1 MIGKIVTGKSFKGAV
16 EYVMNKPGARLLS
29 SDGVNTSDT
38 REAIRSFNFQRKA
51 RPEKAEVVGHI
62 SLSFHADDAPKLTDD
77 LMRQLAGEYMQRMN
91 ITDTQYIV
99 VRHGDT
105 GHPHLHIIYN
115 RVKYDAKLVR
125 KHNERIRNVAVCKAM
140 KQKYAL
146 TFSEGKKN
154 VDVEKLHGPDQ
165 VKYAIYGAI
174 KDVLPCIQ
182 SVEALAEEQERQ
194 GIATTFIHRGG
205 DPGKEVQGLTFTRDG
220 ITFKASQVDRKFSYA
235 NLTKTVEQNKAEA
248 ERKQKAEEQ
257 RQRKTR
263 QRKEAAE
270 RRRQEKNEA
279 FEKQW
284 KEFIKDSI
292 IDPHAGPDT
301 EEPDNRAERQEQKP
315 EWDPASRMQIPKPT
329 PTPIPD
335 MLDAPSIPDTRITE
349 IEGVK
354 LTPQQQDKLYSP
366 QGFTFTYRKNGYE
379 RTVCFRPF
387 TQENGP
393 DILTHEILSERKI
406 SNNPVIFGVQ
416 LTDEHVRQIR
426 DGQYVYIE
434 NMKRGDETVFSGYLV
449 MDDRLKH
456 GWAFKQAPD
465 NWIKFGKYEMREM
478 DKTLIE
484 AGYVVRAL
492 VKWYGIGQTARP
504 FLWKENPPDTTY
516 KESWNDPRKPKQNEK
531 LTVKQ
536 VPPIQS
542 RQEKKVDQDEQT
554 PRRRKSWRI

>member
-1 MIGKIVTGKSFKGAV
+1 MIGKIVTGRSFKGAV
-16 EYVMNKPGARLLS
+16 GYVMNKPGARLLS

-62 SLSFHADDAPKLTDD
+62 SLSFHADDAPRLTDD

-115 RVKYDAKLVR
+115 RVKYDAKLVK

-154 VDVEKLHGPDQ
+154 VDAEKLHGADQ

-174 KDVLPCIQ
+174 KGVLPCIQ
-182 SVEALAEEQERQ
+182 SVEALAEELKRL
-194 GIATTFIHRGG
+194 GILTTFVHRGG
-205 DPGKEVQGLTFTRDG
+205 DPGKEVQGLTFTCDG

-270 RRRQEKNEA
+270 RRRLEKNEA
-279 FEKQW
+279 FEKKW
-284 KEFIKDSI
+284 KEFIKDGI
-292 IDPHAGPDT
+292 IEPHAGPDT
-301 EEPDNRAERQEQKP
+301 EEPDNRAEGQEQKP
-315 EWDPASRMQIPKPT
+315 ECDPVFRMQIPI
-329 PTPIPD
+329 PTPIPTPMPD
-335 MLDAPSIPDTRITE
+335 TLDIPDIPDTRITQ
-349 IEGVK
+349 IEGRK

-387 TQENGP
+387 AQENGP

-406 SNNPVIFGVQ
+406 SNNPLVFGVQ
-416 LTDEHVRQIR
+416 LTDEHVRKIR
-426 DGQYVYIE
+426 DGQYVYLE
-434 NMKRGDETVFSGYLV
+434 NMKRNDGTVSPGYLV
-449 MDDRLKH
+449 MDDQLKH

-484 AGYVVRAL
+484 AGYVARAF

-504 FLWKENPPDTTY
+504 FLWKEKTTDAEY
-516 KESWNDPRKPKQNEK
+516 KESWNDPRKPKQD
-531 LTVKQ
+531 VKH
-536 VPPIQS
+536 VPSIKS
-542 RQEKKVDQDEQT
+542 RQEQKTEQNENT
-554 PRRRKSWRI
+554 PRYKKSRGI

>member
-16 EYVMNKPGARLLS
+16 EYVMNKPGAQLLAC
-29 SDGVNTSDT
+29 DGVNTSEV
-38 REAIRSFNFQRKA
+38 REVIRSFNFQRKA
-51 RPEKAEVVGHI
+51 RPEMAEVVGHI
-62 SLSFHADDAPKLTDD
+62 SLSFHPADAPRLTDD

-91 ITDTQYIV
+91 ITGTQYIV

-105 GHPHLHIIYN
+105 EHPHIHIIYN
-115 RVKYDAKLVR
+115 RVKYDAKLVK
-125 KHNERIRNVAVCKAM
+125 KHNERIRNVAVCKAV

-182 SVEALAEEQERQ
+182 SVEALAEELERQ

-257 RQRKTR
+257 RQRKAR

-270 RRRQEKNEA
+270 RRRLEKNEA

-284 KEFIKDSI
+284 KEFIKDDI
-292 IDPHAGPDT
+292 IEPHAGPDT
-301 EEPDNRAERQEQKP
+301 EKPDHRAERQEQKP
-315 EWDPASRMQIPKPT
+315 EWDPASRMQIPT

-335 MLDAPSIPDTRITE
+335 MLDTPDIPDTRITQ
-349 IEGVK
+349 IEGRK

-366 QGFTFTYRKNGYE
+366 QGLMFTYRESGYE

-387 TQENGP
+387 TQGDGP
-393 DILTHEILSERKI
+393 DILKQEIVSERRI
-406 SNNPVIFGVQ
+406 SNNPVIFGVR
-416 LTDEHVRQIR
+416 LTDEHVRRIR
-426 DGQYVYIE
+426 DGQYVYLE
-434 NMKRGDETVFSGYLV
+434 SMKRNDGTVSPGYLV
-449 MDDRLKH
+449 MDDRFTE

-484 AGYVVRAL
+484 AGYVARAL

-504 FLWKENPPDTTY
+504 FLWKEKTTDAGY
-516 KESWNDPRKPKQNEK
+516 KESWNDPRKPKQNIK
-531 LTVKQ
+531 H
-536 VPPIQS
+536 VPSIES
-542 RQEKKVDQDEQT
+542 RQKQKVGQDDNR
-554 PRRRKSWRI
+554 PKVRKGRGI

>member
-16 EYVMNKPGARLLS
+16 GYVMNKPGARLLS

-51 RPEKAEVVGHI
+51 RPEKAEVVGHV

-125 KHNERIRNVAVCKAM
+125 KHNERIRSVAVCKAI

-154 VDVEKLHGPDQ
+154 VDVEKLHGPDL
-165 VKYAIYGAI
+165 VKYAIYEAI
-174 KDVLPCIQ
+174 KDVLPRIQ
-182 SVEALAEEQERQ
+182 SVEALAEELKRQ
-194 GIATTFIHRGG
+194 GIVTTFVHRGG
-205 DPGKEVQGLTFTRDG
+205 DPGKEVQGLTFTRGG

-270 RRRQEKNEA
+270 RRRLEKNEA

-292 IDPHAGPDT
+292 IDSHVGPDT
-301 EEPDNRAERQEQKP
+301 EEPDNRAEGQGQKP
-315 EWDPASRMQIPKPT
+315 ECDPVFRMQIPT
-329 PTPIPD
+329 PTPMLLDTPD
-335 MLDAPSIPDTRITE
+335 TPDIPDTRITQ
-349 IEGVK
+349 IEGRK

-387 TQENGP
+387 AQENGP

-416 LTDEHVRQIR
+416 LTNEHVRQIR
-426 DGQYVYIE
+426 DGQYVYLE
-434 NMKRGDETVFSGYLV
+434 SMKRNDGTVSPGYLV

-484 AGYVVRAL
+484 AGYVARAL

-504 FLWKENPPDTTY
+504 FLWKEKTTDAEY
-516 KESWNDPRKPKQNEK
+516 KESWSDPRKPQNAQR
-531 LTVKQ
+531 LAVRHVPSVK
-536 VPPIQS
+536 P
-542 RQEKKVDQDEQT
+542 RQEQNTEQDENR
-554 PRRRKSWRI
+554 PKIRKSRGI